1 MEHFLCSSSSL
12 LLHFLLSFI
21 LFASQIPLAS
31 SNQAYYNYSNVTC
44 IESECRALLQFKDGL
59 IDESNRLSSW
69 IGERCCSWEGV
80 DCHNITGS
88 VLKLDLRNTVP
99 IYEDGHYCKNC
110 LGGQLSP
117 SLINLT
123 NLRYLDLSLNN
134 FSRIQIPTFFG
145 LFKGLRYLNLSSAE
159 LAGEIPYHLGNCSH
173 LQYLDLGVATQN
185 SYITQNWLRSK
196 DLGWLAGLSS
206 LEGLVLSWVDLSAAE
221 DGLKAIK
228 MLSSLTTLKLDYCK
242 LFIIPHLSPA
252 NFTSLSTLDLSGNN
266 FSNYMVP
273 SWLHNLTLLH
283 DLRLSSNNLSV
294 PIHGLFG
301 QMTSLALLDLGYNRF
316 EVSTLKSLCN
326 VSNLTYLD
334 MNNNNLQGSI
344 PSEIGQLISLT
355 YLDLSYND
363 WQGSIPSEIGQL
375 VKLTELLL
383 FSSRLNGTIPYS
395 LGQLMKLQ
403 TLDISYNSLTGVLS
417 EHHFSKLKCLKKL
430 DLSENSFSLNVS
442 SSWVP
447 PFQLQYIGMRSIKLG
462 PRFPE
467 WLRMQQEVEQL
478 YINNASI
485 SDAIP
490 SWFRVLCYDIK
501 YLDLSNNN
509 ITGSP
514 LEFKEMKSHHG
525 EDRAILLSSNKME
538 GSLKSFPSDI
548 WYLDLSQNFL
558 TGHIPKP
565 DANQTVVR
573 MIYLRLNNNHFRGTI
588 PEDLCRLKSL
598 AELELSNNHLSGRV
612 PMCLGNLRELWIL
625 NLANNRLYGQIPS
638 SLGNLKGLN
647 SLLLNGNKFVG
658 KLPSSMQN
666 LTGLQLLDLGEN
678 RLKDI
683 IPSWIG
689 ERFSKL
695 MFLRLQSNNF
705 HGGISNKL
713 CQISNLQVLNLAH
726 NNLTGNIPQCFNNFT
741 VMASSD
747 PGKYHQGINNEI
759 SLQNFKGGRELEY
772 SSENVMF
779 VKSISL
785 SANNLVGEIPDGIMD
800 LTGLK
805 ILNLSQNHLSGR
817 ISKKI
822 ANLKQLETLDL
833 SMNELFGAIPPSL
846 SALDSLSF
854 LNLSYNNLSGQ
865 IPSGNQLQ
873 TLMDPSIYEGNS
885 GLCGKPLPNNCL
897 QHKLPMEKGPI
908 LDGKGHNESDWSWF
922 YAGIGPGFA
931 AGLLGVLGILIFK
944 VSWRYAY
951 FRFLE
956 NAYDKICVM
965 IALKTAHLR
974 RNFL

>member
-21 LFASQIPLAS
+21 LFASQIPFAS
-31 SNQAYYNYSNVTC
+31 SNQAYYNYSNVICT
-44 IESECRALLQFKDGL
+44 ESERRALLQFKDGL
-59 IDESNRLSSW
+59 IDESNH
-69 IGERCCSWEGV
+69 GY
-80 DCHNITGS
+80 H
-88 VLKLDLRNTVP
+88 
-99 IYEDGHYCKNC
+99 CKNC

-117 SLINLT
+117 SLVNLT
-123 NLRYLDLSLNN
+123 NLQYLDLSLNN

-145 LFKGLRYLNLSSAE
+145 LFKSLRYLNLSGAE

-173 LQYLDLGVATQN
+173 LRYLDLGVATQN

-206 LEGLVLSWVDLSAAE
+206 LEGLVLSWVDLSATE

-242 LFIIPHLSPA
+242 LFITPHLSPA

-266 FSNYMVP
+266 FGKYMVP
-273 SWLHNLTLLH
+273 SWLHNLTILH

-316 EVSTLKSLCN
+316 DASTLKSLCN
-326 VSNLTYLD
+326 VSSLTYLD

-395 LGQLMKLQ
+395 LGQLMNLQ

-447 PFQLQYIGMRSIKLG
+447 PFQLQYIGMQSIKLG

-490 SWFRVLCYDIK
+490 SWFRELCYDIK

-525 EDRAILLSSNKME
+525 EDRALLLSSNKME

-565 DANQTVVR
+565 DANQTVV
-573 MIYLRLNNNHFRGTI
+573 
-588 PEDLCRLKSL
+588 P
-598 AELELSNNHLSGRV
+598 ELELSNNHLSGRV
-612 PMCLGNLRELWIL
+612 PMCLGTLRDLWIL

-647 SLLLNGNKFVG
+647 SLLLYGNKFVG

-741 VMASSD
+741 VMASND

-800 LTGLK
+800 LTGLQ

-873 TLMDPSIYEGNS
+873 TLMDPSIYEGNG

-931 AGLLGVLGILIFK
+931 VGLLGVLGILIFK
-944 VSWRYAY
+944 ESWRYAY

-974 RNFL
+974 RNFH